1 MTDRISVT
9 EVRNALRCPRIF
21 ALGRLH
27 RRAVSF
33 PVGSSC
39 LGAAFHRIVD
49 RFAGSVAAPPRYVA
63 SLPAGTPR
71 DDVEAQL
78 ARWLLEG
85 LVEELAADPGYAT
98 MPGEVDD
105 LAEAL
110 RELARHL
117 AGRLRVFDGA
127 PGDTLP
133 KVVRAGER
141 TFESSLGPDG
151 PVVHGRID
159 ALYADARGQLEVIEY
174 KLTDEANEELDRAQ
188 VALYREL
195 IRLVE
200 GNDARPVVLR
210 FTPTLRET
218 AMASEDSAALIDRS
232 VRPLLADMVRWAEE
246 PETAPA
252 TARRDLCAACPLG
265 QLCAETYPER
275 LPPRDDPPTAAA
287 RPRPGVDGANL
298 EAVPVVRPVASADD
312 EEGRRD
318 AETLKERI
326 LAELKRQGVAAI
338 SPRPA
343 LVGPTLFLIEISRPR
358 GSVTQLDRA
367 AEDVRHR
374 LAAEDDVAVTYEKD
388 GGHRRFTVK
397 RPKPRRVFLGP
408 LLEHRRD
415 WLQAKAGR
423 FVLGQRPDGETLVGD
438 FADSS
443 TPHLLVAGQ
452 SGSGKSVLLQA
463 IVASLVQYHGP
474 ESIRFT
480 LIDPKRVTFIGPA
493 FKAAVAAHLDGPIR
507 YEAEETMPVID
518 QLVEIMEERYRAFE
532 KAQVSGIDEYNE
544 QVEHERRLERRIL
557 VVDEFQD
564 LVAERDV
571 AQRFFGGVKR
581 LGAKA
586 RAAGVH
592 MLLATQRPDRSTVP
606 PIVKAN
612 LGGKVALQ
620 VSSQTNSRIILDQGG
635 AERLLGK
642 GDMLADLGHGVVRAQ
657 AAMVA

>member
-1 MTDRISVT
+1 MSERISVT

-49 RFAGSVAAPPRYVA
+49 RFAKAVSAPPGHVTN
-63 SLPAGTPR
+63 LPAGTPR
-71 DDVEAQL
+71 DDVEAHL
-78 ARWLLEG
+78 ARWLLDE
-85 LVEELAADPGYAT
+85 LVEELGSDSSYAT
-98 MPGEVDD
+98 IPGEVDD

-117 AGRLRVFDGA
+117 AGRLQVFEEA
-127 PGDTLP
+127 PASALP

-141 TFESSLGPDG
+141 AFESTLGPDG
-151 PVVHGRID
+151 PRVHGRID
-159 ALYADARGQLEVIEY
+159 ALYADSRGQLEVIEY
-174 KLTDEANEELDRAQ
+174 KLTDEANEELDRSQ

-195 IRLVE
+195 IRLAE
-200 GNDARPVVLR
+200 GDDARPIVLR

-218 AMASEDSAALIDRS
+218 ALGREDSTALVDRV
-232 VRPLLADMVRWAEE
+232 VRPLLSNMLGWIEA

-252 TARRDLCAACPLG
+252 TARRDLCAACPLA
-265 QLCAETYPER
+265 QPCAEAYPER

-287 RPRPGVDGANL
+287 RPRPSIDGPSL
-298 EAVPVVRPVASADD
+298 EAAPVVRPVASAEDD
-312 EEGRRD
+312 EGHRD
-318 AETLKERI
+318 AEALKERI
-326 LAELKRQGVAAI
+326 LAELKKEGVAAI
-338 SPRPA
+338 SPKPP
-343 LVGPTLFLIEISRPR
+343 LVGPTLFIIEISRPR
-358 GSVTQLDRA
+358 GPVSQLDRA
-367 AEDVRHR
+367 AVNVQHR
-374 LAAEDDVAVTYEKD
+374 LAAPDDITVEYEKAA
-388 GGHRRFTVK
+388 GHRRFIVK
-397 RPKPRRVFLGP
+397 RSKPRRVFLGP

-438 FADSS
+438 FGDAS

-452 SGSGKSVLLQA
+452 AGSGKSVLLQS

-474 ESIRFT
+474 EGVRFT
-480 LIDPKRVTFIGPA
+480 LVDPKRVTFIGPT

-507 YEAEETMPVID
+507 YDAEETIPIIQ

-544 QVEHERRLERRIL
+544 QVEREKRIERRIL

-564 LVAERDV
+564 LVAEKE
-571 AQRFFGGVKR
+571 AAKEFFAGVKR

-586 RAAGVH
+586 RAAGIH
-592 MLLATQRPDRSTVP
+592 LLLATQRPDRSTVP
-606 PIVKAN
+606 PLIKAN
-612 LGGKVALQ
+612 LGGKVALK
-620 VSSQTNSRIILDQGG
+620 VTSPTNSRIILEQGG